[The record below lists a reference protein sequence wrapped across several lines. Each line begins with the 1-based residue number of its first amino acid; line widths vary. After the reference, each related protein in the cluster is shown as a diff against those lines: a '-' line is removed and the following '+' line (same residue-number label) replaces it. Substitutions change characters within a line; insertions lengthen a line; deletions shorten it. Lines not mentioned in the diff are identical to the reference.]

1 MKASVKA
8 KRDKTFDHIITEA
21 VIALDNKDRITVH
34 LGQSTVGKR

>member
-8 KRDKTFDHIITEA
+8 KRDKTEA